1 MHVIDNVVVANSR
14 IIEAGEVGRNKK
26 VEREEE
32 KVSAETA
39 EAVVGEEKTRCM
51 FWIDYVVFSWHSVC
65 CFLFH

>member
-14 IIEAGEVGRNKK
+14 IIEAGEVGRNKE

-39 EAVVGEEKTRCM
+39 EEVVREEKT
-51 FWIDYVVFSWHSVC
+51 
-65 CFLFH
+65 